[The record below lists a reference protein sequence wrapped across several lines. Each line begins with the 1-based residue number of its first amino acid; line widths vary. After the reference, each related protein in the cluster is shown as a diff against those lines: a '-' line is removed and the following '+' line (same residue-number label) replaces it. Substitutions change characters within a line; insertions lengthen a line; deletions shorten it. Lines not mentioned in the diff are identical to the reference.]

1 MGSRRASCWRE
12 GHYPVSDATRW
23 GIASTRCLVQA
34 FERLLPLTIQA
45 VAWLAVVGM
54 LGGCL
59 PALRDDPVTLG
70 EWPSYGNDVGGTR
83 YSPLAQIDRGNVGR
97 LRVAW
102 TYRTGEVGG
111 VSPGGWGSPP
121 SRPLPS

>member
-1 MGSRRASCWRE
+1 VANDVG
-12 GHYPVSDATRW
+12 
-23 GIASTRCLVQA
+23 L
-34 FERLLPLTIQA
+34 FEAIHTKVLIQA
-45 VAWLAVVGM
+45 IAWLAVAGM

-59 PALRDDPVTLG
+59 PALRDDPVTPG

-111 VSPGGWGSPP
+111 VSPGGSGSPP
-121 SRPLPS
+121 SRPLRS

>member
-1 MGSRRASCWRE
+1 MG
-12 GHYPVSDATRW
+12 DATRW
-23 GIASTRCLVQA
+23 GITSTRCLVQA
-34 FERLLPLTIQA
+34 LERLFPLIIQA
-45 VAWLAVVGM
+45 IAWLAIVGM

-59 PALRDDPVTLG
+59 PALRDDPITLG
-70 EWPSYGNDVGGTR
+70 EWPSYGNDIGGTR

-111 VSPGGWGSPP
+111 VSPGGWGSSP
-121 SRPLPS
+121 SRPLRS

>member
-1 MGSRRASCWRE
+1 VG
-12 GHYPVSDATRW
+12 DATRC
-23 GIASTRCLVQA
+23 GIASTRRRVQA
-34 FERLLPLTIQA
+34 LERLLHLTIQA
-45 VAWLAVVGM
+45 IAWLAAVGM

-59 PALRDDPVTLG
+59 PALRDDPVTPG

-102 TYRTGEVGG
+102 TYRTREVGG
-111 VSPGGWGSPP
+111 VGPGGAPP
-121 SRPLPS
+121 SRPLRS